1 VIGENR
7 GAVRKRRPAN
17 ERTAI
22 GFRIPQ
28 SAFAMLP
35 PTALSGYIRFARNR
49 QIIRP
54 SEQGDRWFH
63 LVASFDVKAYPAAIR
78 QNVVRFGHACGYQ
91 LISNALWKRD
101 IDEMI
106 PMNVANLFTA

>member
-1 VIGENR
+1 
-7 GAVRKRRPAN
+7 
-17 ERTAI
+17 
-22 GFRIPQ
+22 
-28 SAFAMLP
+28 MLP
-35 PTALSGYIRFARNR
+35 SRNAVSSERCWGALTSTSSSTKTRVACRSSCSTGPATNARNR

-54 SEQGDRWFH
+54 TEQGDRWFH
-63 LVASFDVKAYPAAIR
+63 LVVSFDVKAYPAAIR

-101 IDEMI
+101 IGEMI